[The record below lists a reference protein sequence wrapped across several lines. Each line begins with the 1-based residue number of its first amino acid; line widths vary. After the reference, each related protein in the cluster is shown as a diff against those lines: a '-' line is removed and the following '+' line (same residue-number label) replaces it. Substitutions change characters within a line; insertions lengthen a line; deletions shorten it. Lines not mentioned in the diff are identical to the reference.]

1 MQTIVIAASLLVG
14 AYFSATVIA
23 IASVLLQNGQ
33 DTILTIINLIK

>member
-1 MQTIVIAASLLVG
+1 MQSIIISASLLVG